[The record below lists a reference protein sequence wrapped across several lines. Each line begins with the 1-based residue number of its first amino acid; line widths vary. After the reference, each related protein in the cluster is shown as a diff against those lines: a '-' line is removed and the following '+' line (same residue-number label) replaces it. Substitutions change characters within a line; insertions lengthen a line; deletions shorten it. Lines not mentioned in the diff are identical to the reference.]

1 MAAELVLASVTTVLK
16 AVYEEAEQAS
26 ENKEALMS
34 LAIKSRDVLAPQLS
48 VIQNKLKGSKAD
60 HVLPAL
66 TFLDTCLR
74 NVSALIKK
82 RGKKRAAMQL
92 PLDTIKRRA
101 AKVKA
106 EIAGAE
112 TNLFQALQMISS
124 ALQISCMQIIQD
136 NFGDA
141 AKDSESNRYLKEQP
155 WKLRFEDLKYETT
168 QRGRP
173 VQSIRLG
180 SGGFGLVFRATYQPD
195 GREVA
200 VKEPHDPAELHAN
213 NVLREAF
220 LREAHNH
227 YKLLHPN
234 VVTMIGGLCIS
245 AFMRIY
251 ANAHTRTPTHTQSLS
266 LSHLQFVLHS
276 VSQFLSFLFSLS
288 LSLSLILSLSFSRSH
303 FLSHTHSLSSIHAH
317 TYTHAR
323 ARARTHTHT
332 QLSPR
337 ITTKSRAICWS
348 LKFFLK
354 PWTPL

>member
-168 QRGRP
+168 QRGKP
-173 VQSIRLG
+173 VQAIRLG

-245 AFMRIY
+245 AFIRMY
-251 ANAHTRTPTHTQSLS
+251 ANANAYTRTLTHTQPLSLSDTSNSSFILSLSFSHSCSLS
-266 LSHLQFVLHS
+266 LSR
-276 VSQFLSFLFSLS
+276 
-288 LSLSLILSLSFSRSH
+288 SLSFSRSH
-303 FLSHTHSLSSIHAH
+303 SLALIFFLTFSLSHTFSLFHTRKHIHAH
-317 TYTHAR
+317 THAR
-323 ARARTHTHT
+323 ARAHTH
-332 QLSPR
+332 SDR
-337 ITTKSRAICWS
+337 HG
-348 LKFFLK
+348 
-354 PWTPL
+354 